1 MIIMW
6 KDEIKKQLTVEQA
19 PTYIMT
25 VLKRMQTL
33 IASTNNKT
41 LNLDVNNDG
50 QITNTD
56 MREIYTILK
65 SFESVEEFLNKIF
78 R

>member
-1 MIIMW
+1 MTW
-6 KDEIKKQLTVEQA
+6 ENEIKKQLTVEQA
-19 PTYIMT
+19 PTYITT
-25 VLKRMQTL
+25 VLKKMQTL
-33 IASTNNKT
+33 IASTNNKM

-56 MREIYTILK
+56 LVEIFTMMKRLD
-65 SFESVEEFLNKIF
+65 SVEEFLNKIF